1 MINFAKL
8 NVYKN
13 CDQKYDRTLKA
24 VLDLN
29 DFKIGL
35 LKTIHLWQSL
45 TVFSRVIVVFCFFYI
60 LYAKVTIEKIDT

>member
-35 LKTIHLWQSL
+35 LKTIHL
-45 TVFSRVIVVFCFFYI
+45 
-60 LYAKVTIEKIDT
+60 